1 MSLDAV
7 RDQQRITRIGD
18 QRRQP
23 LCDPN
28 TSLGSSQ
35 KHHTT
40 VRGETPAIERGSEF
54 LASDG
59 WKPERLNRI
68 VVHGGCGSE

>member
-1 MSLDAV
+1 MRIEQRELLMAV
-7 RDQQRITRIGD
+7 HDID
-18 QRRQP
+18 
-23 LCDPN
+23 DV
-28 TSLGSSQ
+28 
-35 KHHTT
+35 

-59 WKPERLNRI
+59 WKPERLNRN